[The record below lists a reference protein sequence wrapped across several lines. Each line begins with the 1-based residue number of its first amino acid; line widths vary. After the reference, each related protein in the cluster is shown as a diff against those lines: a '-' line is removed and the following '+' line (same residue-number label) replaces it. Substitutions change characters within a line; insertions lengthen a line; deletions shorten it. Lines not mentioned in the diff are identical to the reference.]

1 MSGFFVFLLLEIIC
15 FVLIV
20 KYNHQQKVIFE
31 NSTNLFSAYLQRKS
45 QSVAD
50 YMHLAEVNDSLLKE
64 NTYLISQLANI
75 SENSNGEADSTL
87 QARLDTNYQVI
98 PARVISN
105 SVNRFHNYILLDKG
119 SRHGVAPHTGV
130 VTAKGVVG
138 IVRRVAPS
146 SSVAMSVLHL
156 QTRISARVR
165 NKGYFGWLNWTGRGT
180 RSFAL
185 NDIPK
190 DALVTLG
197 DTIETSGYSAIFP
210 EGIMLGTI
218 EKIKLEPGSNYY
230 SLDVKYSADLSRLQ
244 TAYIVKD
251 LLQKEKLE
259 LLDQAISDDE

>member
-1 MSGFFVFLLLEIIC
+1 MSGFFVFLLLEILC
-15 FVLIV
+15 FILIV
-20 KYNHQQKVIFE
+20 RYNHQQRVIFE
-31 NSTNLFSAYLQRKS
+31 NSTNLFSAWLQRKT

-50 YMHLAEVNDSLLKE
+50 YLHLAEVNDSLVNE
-64 NTYLISQLANI
+64 NATLVSKLANTPKYTHGNI
-75 SENSNGEADSTL
+75 DSIL
-87 QARLDTNYQVI
+87 WSKPDSNYQVI

-119 SRHGVAPHTGV
+119 SRHGVTPRAAV
-130 VTAKGVVG
+130 ITAHGVVG

-165 NKGYFGWLNWTGRGT
+165 NKGYFGWLNWTGKDT
-180 RSFAL
+180 RSFSL

-190 DALVTLG
+190 DALVALG
-197 DTIETSGYSAIFP
+197 DTVETSGYSAIFP

-230 SLDVKYSADLSRLQ
+230 SLDVKYSSDLSRLAA
-244 TAYIVKD
+244 AYIVKD
-251 LLQKEKLE
+251 LQQAEKLE
-259 LLDQAISDDE
+259 LLDQVISDDE